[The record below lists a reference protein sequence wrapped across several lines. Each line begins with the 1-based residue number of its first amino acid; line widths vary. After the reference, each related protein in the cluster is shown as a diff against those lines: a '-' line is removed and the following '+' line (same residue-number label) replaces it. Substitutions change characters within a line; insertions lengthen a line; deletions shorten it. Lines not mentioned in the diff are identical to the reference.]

1 MVALVAVQA
10 IPARPIRHRVAR
22 GAQALPTAV
31 AVVARV
37 ALTAA
42 LPFQPSAAQALLVAS
57 VLVVAV
63 VVATE
68 VVLVQVVLAAVLA
81 QQAVAPVVQAAPQAH
96 GLQAQTERNGPRLT
110 AQVAVAAG
118 HLPATQVLGA
128 LMGAAA
134 AAWRRLARSV
144 PVLPAFSLLHGL
156 APLLRH
162 QSIVIS

>member
-1 MVALVAVQA
+1 ME
-10 IPARPIRHRVAR
+10 
-22 GAQALPTAV
+22 QALPTAV
-31 AVVARV
+31 AVVVRL
-37 ALTAA
+37 ALAA
-42 LPFQPSAAQALLVAS
+42 AAPGLPASAAQALL
-57 VLVVAV
+57 AV
-63 VVATE
+63 SALAEAAAVATE

-110 AQVAVAAG
+110 AQAAVAAG

-162 QSIVIS
+162 QSIIIS